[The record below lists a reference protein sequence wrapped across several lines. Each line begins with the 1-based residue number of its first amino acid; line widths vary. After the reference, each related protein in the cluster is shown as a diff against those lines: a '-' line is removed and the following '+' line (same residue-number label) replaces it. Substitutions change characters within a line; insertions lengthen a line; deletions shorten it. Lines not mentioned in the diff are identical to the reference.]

1 MARSSLSAFAGLLG
15 TMARGAAKQQRK
27 AEAERRRQLRA
38 QLQTQRAAERARAI
52 QTKEERQRHVEEQ
65 IAATEERT
73 AELADRVN
81 ELRQVLQATLTVDDT
96 INFDSLRI
104 TEPFPP
110 FNQKPSPTVRE
121 EEHLWLSEREQH
133 LLSQLEAGLSLK
145 EEEFLARI
153 QPPSGLAKL
162 LPGSS
167 ARYQASLEEARSEFR
182 HVLEE
187 HGRREA
193 DRQRAL
199 AQAQQDY
206 ESAKAAYDVQV
217 AERNT
222 GVDDFVAAYQQG
234 DPKAVAGYSTMVLER
249 SEYPEGFPQEFRVAY
264 VSESKELVVDYE
276 LPGPDVVPKVAE
288 VRYVKTKDT
297 FEEKARKVA
306 EIKDIYQDIVAAIA
320 LRTCHELFEAD
331 QGQRLAL
338 VAFNGFVQTVDPS
351 TGRDIRP
358 CLISLRVTRE
368 RFHEIDLSRVDKKV
382 CLRNLGAQVSPRPYE
397 VQAVKPIVEF
407 DMVDKRFVEQSDIL
421 ADLES
426 RPNLMD
432 LNPFEFENL
441 VSNLFKQL
449 GLETRLTRSSRDG
462 GVDAVAYDVRPVI
475 GGKVVIQAKRYRN
488 TVGVAAVRDL
498 FGTMM
503 NEGANKG
510 ILVTTSGYGPDAFD
524 FAKDKP
530 IELLDGGRLL
540 YLLEQVGVKAR
551 IVFPTE
557 DVDLGA

>member
-1 MARSSLSAFAGLLG
+1 MARSSLSAFVGLLG
-15 TMARGAAKQQRK
+15 TMARAAAKQQRK
-27 AEAERRRQLRA
+27 AEAEHRRQFRA
-38 QLQTQRAAERARAI
+38 SLQAQRAAGRTRAVEAKI
-52 QTKEERQRHVEEQ
+52 EAKEERQRHIEEQ
-65 IAATEERT
+65 LAAAEERT

-81 ELRQVLQATLTVDDT
+81 ELRQILQATLTVDDT

-104 TEPFPP
+104 TEPFLP
-110 FNQKPSPTVRE
+110 FKPKPSLT
-121 EEHLWLSEREQH
+121 
-133 LLSQLEAGLSLK
+133 EAVPPPK
-145 EEEFLARI
+145 EEEYLARV

-167 ARYQASLEEARSEFR
+167 ARYQAALEEARSAFR
-182 HVLEE
+182 HAFEGHE
-187 HGRREA
+187 RREA

-199 AQAQQDY
+199 AEAQREH
-206 ESAKAAYDVQV
+206 ESARAAHEAQV
-217 AERNT
+217 AQRNVE
-222 GVDDFVAAYQQG
+222 VDDFSTAYHQR
-234 DPKAVAGYSTMVLER
+234 DPKALVGYSTMVLER
-249 SEYPEGFPQEFRVAY
+249 SDYPEGFPQEFRVAY
-264 VSESKELVVDYE
+264 VPESKELVVDYE
-276 LPGPDVVPKVAE
+276 IPGPDVVPKITE
-288 VRYVKTKDT
+288 VRYVKTKNT
-297 FEEKARKVA
+297 LEENPRKVA
-306 EIKDIYQDIVAAIA
+306 EIKDIYQDLVAAIA

-331 QGQRLAL
+331 QGQHLA
-338 VAFNGFVQTVDPS
+338 VIAFNGFVQTVDPS

-358 CLISLRVTRE
+358 CLISLRVARE
-368 RFHEIDLSRVDKKV
+368 RFQGIDLNRADKKV
-382 CLRNLGAQVSPRPYE
+382 CLRNLGAQVSPGPYE
-397 VQAVKPIVEF
+397 VQPVKPIVEF

-441 VSNLFKQL
+441 VSNLFKQM
-449 GLETRLTRSSRDG
+449 GLETKLTRSSRDG

-557 DVDLGA
+557 GANAGT